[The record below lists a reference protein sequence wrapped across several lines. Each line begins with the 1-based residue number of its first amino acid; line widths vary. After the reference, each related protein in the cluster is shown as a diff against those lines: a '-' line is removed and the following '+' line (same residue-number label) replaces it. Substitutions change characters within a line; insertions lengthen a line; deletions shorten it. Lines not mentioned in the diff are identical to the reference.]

1 MLNAYTKLPSIRD
14 HSTMKTSKRASSIF
28 KISGI
33 GQAPSK
39 DFFSLTVVNNS
50 IIWRTWRTTLRNEK
64 TSPSETVQSWQEFT
78 DTSNGVRLQG
88 EIRRVFGNDILSR
101 VNSLVSQCWLT
112 YMKSD
117 ILVEIFVWLDVLDV
131 VRLAQVRY
139 VYLFHNWW
147 ETLTNIDK

>member
-1 MLNAYTKLPSIRD
+1 MLNGYMKQPSIRD
-14 HSTMKTSKRASSIF
+14 HSTMKTSKRVSSIF
-28 KISGI
+28 EISGI

-50 IIWRTWRTTLRNEK
+50 IIWRTWRITLRNEK

-88 EIRRVFGNDILSR
+88 EIRRVFGNDIISR
-101 VNSLVSQCWLT
+101 VNSLVTQCWLP

-139 VYLFHNWW
+139 VYLLHN
-147 ETLTNIDK
+147 

>member
-1 MLNAYTKLPSIRD
+1 MLNAYTKQPSIRD
-14 HSTMKTSKRASSIF
+14 HSTMKTSKRVSSIF
-28 KISGI
+28 EISGI

-50 IIWRTWRTTLRNEK
+50 IIWRTWRITLRNEK

>member
-1 MLNAYTKLPSIRD
+1 MLNAYAKQPSIRD
-14 HSTMKTSKRASSIF
+14 HSIMKASKRASSIF
-28 KISGI
+28 EISGI

-39 DFFSLTVVNNS
+39 DFFFLTVVSNS
-50 IIWRTWRTTLRNEK
+50 IIWRSWRITLRNEK

-88 EIRRVFGNDILSR
+88 EIRRVFGTDILSR
-101 VNSLVSQCWLT
+101 VNSLVSQCRLP

-117 ILVEIFVWLDVLDV
+117 ILVEIFVCLDVLDV

-139 VYLFHNWW
+139 LYLFHNWW
-147 ETLTNIDK
+147 ETFTNVDK

>member
-1 MLNAYTKLPSIRD
+1 MLNAYTKQPSIRD

-28 KISGI
+28 EISGI

-50 IIWRTWRTTLRNEK
+50 VIWRSWRITLRNEK

-78 DTSNGVRLQG
+78 DTSNGLRLQG
-88 EIRRVFGNDILSR
+88 EIRRLFGNEKLSR
-101 VNSLVSQCWLT
+101 VISLVTQCWLP
-112 YMKSD
+112 YIKSD
-117 ILVEIFVWLDVLDV
+117 ILVEIFVCLDFLDI

-139 VYLFHNWW
+139 SVLV
-147 ETLTNIDK
+147 IV